1 MTIYKQLENGE
12 QLGSNLQA
20 ELHHVIK
27 VARKIGGTKQQD
39 LYVEGKIK

>member
-20 ELHHVIK
+20 ELHYAIK
-27 VARKIGGTKQQD
+27 VTGYIGGTEQRD
-39 LYVEGKIK
+39 LYMEGNKK

>member
-20 ELHHVIK
+20 ELHPVIK
-27 VARKIGGTKQQD
+27 VAGKIGGTKQQD
-39 LYVEGKIK
+39 LYVEGNKK